1 MPWTATTDHD
11 ALAAGATLRIA
22 LGASDVPPQ
31 PGQEIVLSR
40 GAGGGATTT
49 LTVVSAAADR
59 LEVTDGRRN
68 VVLKPHSVTKPAIRD
83 ADGEYRD
90 AWIVA

>member
-22 LGASDVPPQ
+22 LGASDTPPQ
-31 PGQEIVLSR
+31 PGQEITLTR
-40 GAGGGATTT
+40 GGTGPVAT
-49 LTVVSAAADR
+49 LTVVSASADR

-68 VVLKPHSVTKPAIRD
+68 FVLKPHAVATPAIRD